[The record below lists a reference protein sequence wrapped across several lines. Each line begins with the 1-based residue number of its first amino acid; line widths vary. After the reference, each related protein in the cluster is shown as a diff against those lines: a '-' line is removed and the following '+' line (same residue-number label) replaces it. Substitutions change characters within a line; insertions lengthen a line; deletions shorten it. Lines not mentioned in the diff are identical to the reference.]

1 MKAPSDLV
9 GRLRNI
15 LASSGEVLREI
26 IPTIL
31 VILFLIIIGYE
42 FDLQKFLIK
51 EIMGRGPENEVA
63 VPSRKEDTRV
73 PSLARIFFSRRH

>member
-31 VILFLIIIGYE
+31 VLLFLIIIGYQ
-42 FDLQKFLIK
+42 FDRQKFLIK
-51 EIMGRGPENEVA
+51 EIMGRGA
-63 VPSRKEDTRV
+63 
-73 PSLARIFFSRRH
+73 